1 MVVLF
6 LAAIG
11 GASVFGPP
19 RFNDAD
25 VGAAK
30 ELRLRGSRF
39 SCLRRVVVGLLLL
52 LVEVE
57 EVEDE
62 AEEVESHVVAPPL
75 FCSCCLLL
83 DDDCSIFSVINISNL
98 GCWFIYLLYI
108 IYTTLIVNCQ

>member
-6 LAAIG
+6 LAAMG
-11 GASVFGPP
+11 GASVVGPP

-39 SCLRRVVVGLLLL
+39 SCLRRVVVVVDVDGLLLL
-52 LVEVE
+52 AAE

-62 AEEVESHVVAPPL
+62 AEEDEEAESHVVAPPL
-75 FCSCCLLL
+75 FCCCLLL
-83 DDDCSIFSVINISNL
+83 VDCSIFE
-98 GCWFIYLLYI
+98 
-108 IYTTLIVNCQ
+108 

>member
-1 MVVLF
+1 MVAVAAAEEDLGKANRRDELMVVLF
-6 LAAIG
+6 LAAMG

-39 SCLRRVVVGLLLL
+39 SCLRRVVVVVVDGLLLL
-52 LVEVE
+52 VAE

-62 AEEVESHVVAPPL
+62 AEEEEAESHVVAPPL
-75 FCSCCLLL
+75 FCCCLLL
-83 DDDCSIFSVINISNL
+83 DDDCSIFL
-98 GCWFIYLLYI
+98 E
-108 IYTTLIVNCQ
+108 